1 MTKIYDEYIKT
12 KNNINWTKIGNDII
26 NKIITRRKYL
36 YNDYNIFNGLDNLYP
51 VNWDKCV
58 SELLDKPYDNYKTII
73 REYQPLIV
81 LVNSVYKK
89 LESITEY
96 EILNG
101 NMQINYFIKKSFENK
116 GIFNYFI
123 NKSIENINICK
134 IKYL

>member
-36 YNDYNIFNGLDNLYP
+36 YNDYNIFNGLDDLYP
-51 VNWDKCV
+51 VN
-58 SELLDKPYDNYKTII
+58 
-73 REYQPLIV
+73 V

-134 IKYL
+134 IKYKYL

>member
-1 MTKIYDEYIKT
+1 MSATIDAFLKKYKLADS
-12 KNNINWTKIGNDII
+12 NI
-26 NKIITRRKYL
+26 
-36 YNDYNIFNGLDNLYP
+36 
-51 VNWDKCV
+51 
-58 SELLDKPYDNYKTII
+58 SSYDNDTI
-73 REYQPLIV
+73 QM
-81 LVNSVYKK
+81 
-89 LESITEY
+89 IT